1 VSNGHGRQ
9 PMKEARVLMGRG
21 LRAAGFAAC
30 VSVAAICVWSN
41 GAASAPAA
49 ALATPPA
56 TPPPGLS
63 GKMPA
68 DFPQWA
74 FPGSQSFSIPAST
87 RQFATVTMF
96 DRTRAV
102 DWFPEGHGPMPDIVK
117 GRLPVFAC
125 GFCHLPEG
133 AGRPENAALAGLK
146 EDYFLRQVKDFKA
159 GTRRSPDPKF
169 NPTANMIGSLH
180 QIDDGQFASAAK
192 YYSGLTYRKHVKLIE
207 SASAPVTSMNGFVYV
222 FDQKGT
228 ERLGDRIIEGPED
241 FERFER
247 RDPNLTLLAY
257 VPVGSI
263 ARGAVLARGAGA
275 RPDCSVCHGPG
286 LKGTDIAPPLAGRPP
301 TGIFRQLYA
310 FKSGDRDGEQAAL
323 MKPVV
328 GGLSQKQM
336 IDLAAYAASLE
347 P

>member
-1 VSNGHGRQ
+1 MHEVRRIV
-9 PMKEARVLMGRG
+9 KERAMDTLTGYSR
-21 LRAAGFAAC
+21 LRAAALVAC
-30 VSVAAICVWSN
+30 ASLATVAAWSN
-41 GAASAPAA
+41 SARSAPSAPPVSP
-49 ALATPPA
+49 PPA
-56 TPPPGLS
+56 LGGAL
-63 GKMPA
+63 PA

-74 FPGSQSFSIPAST
+74 FPGSQSFTIPQST
-87 RQFATVTMF
+87 KAFATVTMF

-146 EDYFLRQVKDFKA
+146 EDYFLRQVKDFKG

-180 QIDDGQFASAAK
+180 QIDDAEFAAAAK
-192 YYSGLTYRKHVKLIE
+192 YYAGLTYRKHVKLIE
-207 SASAPVTSMNGFVYV
+207 GTTVPRTSMNGFVYV
-222 FDQKGT
+222 FDQQGA
-228 ERLGDRIIEGPED
+228 EPLGDRIIEGPED

-257 VPVGSI
+257 VPTGSV
-263 ARGAVLARGAGA
+263 ARGAVLAKGQGA

-310 FKSGDRDGEQAAL
+310 FKSGDRAGEQSAL
-323 MKPVV
+323 MQPVV
-328 GGLSQKQM
+328 AGLDQKQM